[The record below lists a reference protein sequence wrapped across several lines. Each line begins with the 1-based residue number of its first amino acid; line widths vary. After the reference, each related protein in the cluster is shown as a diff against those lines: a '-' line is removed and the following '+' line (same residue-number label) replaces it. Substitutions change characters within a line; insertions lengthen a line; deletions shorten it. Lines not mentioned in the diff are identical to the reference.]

1 MTNSMTAFG
10 SAKKMSVS
18 GVYYC
23 ELRSVNHR
31 YLDTN
36 FRLPEELRP
45 FESKFRELIG
55 KELHRGRIDCSIKR
69 DESES
74 SVETELDMNA
84 VQSLLQM
91 ANKVSSLSTEVE
103 PLTTSDILRWPGGLQ
118 TPEAD
123 ATELKN
129 DTESLLHS
137 ALEQMKEARKNEGN
151 KLKALVSKRVN
162 EMNEITQAI
171 QIRLPELQQQYRQRL
186 DDKLASVRENMDEA
200 RVEQEMVLFLNKSDV
215 MEELDRL
222 FVHFDEVKKTLNSDK
237 PQGRRLDFLMQELNR
252 EVNTLGSKSQD
263 AVLTQQSVEL
273 KVLIEQMREQVQ
285 NIE

>member
-1 MTNSMTAFG
+1 MTAFG
-10 SAKKMSVS
+10 SAKKSSNS

-45 FESKFRELIG
+45 FESKLRELIG
-55 KELHRGRIDCSIKR
+55 SELHRGRIDCAIKR
-69 DESES
+69 DENND

-84 VQSLLQM
+84 IKALLQM
-91 ANKVSSLSTEVE
+91 ANQVSSLSADVK
-103 PLTTSDILRWPGGLQ
+103 PLTTSDILRWPGVLQ

-123 ATELKN
+123 TSELKKDAEN
-129 DTESLLHS
+129 LLHS
-137 ALEQMKEARKNEGN
+137 ALIQMKEARKNEGN
-151 KLKALVSKRVN
+151 KLKDLVAKRIN
-162 EMNEITQAI
+162 EMNEITQVI
-171 QIRLPELQQQYRQRL
+171 QTRLPELQQQYRQRL
-186 DDKLASVRENMDEA
+186 DDKLESVRDNMDEA

-252 EVNTLGSKSQD
+252 ENKCVNRYKT
-263 AVLTQQSVEL
+263 
-273 KVLIEQMREQVQ
+273 
-285 NIE
+285 